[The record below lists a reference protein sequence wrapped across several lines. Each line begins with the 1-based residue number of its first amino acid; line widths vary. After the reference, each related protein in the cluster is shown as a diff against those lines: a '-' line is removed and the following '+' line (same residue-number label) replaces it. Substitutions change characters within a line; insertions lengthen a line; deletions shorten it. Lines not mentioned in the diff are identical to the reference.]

1 MITILVAASVL
12 SGLGQAL
19 VWVGSGEYMALCATE
34 KSKGFYFGFFWVL
47 YMCSQIFGNFLGAQ
61 TIEVASGPMFYII
74 LGSMFLVATP
84 MYCFLRVPEKSS

>member
-47 YMCSQIFGNFLGAQ
+47 YMCS
-61 TIEVASGPMFYII
+61 
-74 LGSMFLVATP
+74 
-84 MYCFLRVPEKSS
+84 